1 MSTSSQ
7 VFLFTARLEVGPGF
21 PACGQSL
28 SPCDSK
34 RLEQRGSEGRAG
46 ARVLVSRGAFWRRGP
61 PTAVGREGSV
71 QEGGKPQCDGVMGDT
86 VGEEDVFSTRMTH
99 KC

>member
-1 MSTSSQ
+1 MPS
-7 VFLFTARLEVGPGF
+7 G
-21 PACGQSL
+21 
-28 SPCDSK
+28 
-34 RLEQRGSEGRAG
+34 EGA
-46 ARVLVSRGAFWRRGP
+46 